1 MRLVLAALTRPLTV
15 IVVVIALALCS
26 ILAIERMRVDIFPV
40 VGERAIYVA
49 QPYSGMDPA
58 QMEGFLNYYFEYH
71 FLYIAGIQYIESRN
85 IQGASLMKLVFQPDT
100 DMADAMAQTVGYVNR
115 ARSFMPPG
123 TVPPFITRFDAG
135 SVPVGQLTFVGPNRT
150 QAEIQNLAL
159 NRVRPVFATL
169 PGVSAPPPF
178 GGNQRT
184 IVITLDPDK
193 LREYQVSPEEATF
206 AVNKA
211 TLVMPSGNVRI
222 GDLNL
227 FATSNATLG
236 GDLDA
241 LLGTPIRT
249 VAGPTVYLR
258 DIGAI
263 ADSTDILTAYAH
275 VNGRR
280 TVYIPVTKRSNAS
293 TLSVIDEIKAAI
305 PDLKKLVPSDIDI
318 RLDFDQ
324 SPYVT
329 NSLRGLRFEG
339 ILGALLTGVMVLLF
353 LRDWRSAIIVV
364 VNIPFAILGS
374 VVLLWAAGQTINI
387 MTLGG
392 LALAVGVLVDES
404 TVEIENLHTHMAS
417 GAPRARAVVE
427 ATRLTVVPRL
437 LSMLCILAVFLPS
450 FFLAGVGRQ
459 LFVPLSLAVAF
470 AMIASFLLSSSLV
483 PVLSAWIMKEKREEE
498 EKAGLFG
505 KLHSG
510 YSRYLNATLR
520 FRWPLAIT
528 YLALSILFIWLV
540 LPRMGTEIFPD
551 VKAPLLQI
559 RLRAPTGTR
568 IEQTEPLVLR
578 AIDVI
583 KQTAGSDNVTITSDY
598 VGTQPA
604 SYPVDLIYLFTAG
617 PQEAVVRVA
626 LKGGIKGDET
636 LREHIRSALHRSLPQ
651 MQVSFEAGDIIS
663 QVMSF
668 GSPTPVNIA
677 VQGPGLED
685 DYAFA
690 QKVQAELNTLPFLRD
705 LQFAQ
710 AMDYPTVH
718 ADINRD
724 RAGQFGLTMSN
735 IVQSY
740 VAATA
745 SSRFTTPNYWR
756 DPKSGNAFQIQVQY
770 PQHRMQSL
778 RDVRSI
784 PVMMPDQT
792 QPFLGDVATITT
804 PRMAGEIDRYNGQRV
819 ITLTANLHDVP
830 LGKAIAPIKQ
840 ALERVGSPP
849 RGVSVHMRGEAPGLE
864 QTLRGLRIGLLL
876 AIVAIFLL
884 LAANFQSFRLSLA
897 VILTTPAVLCGVLI
911 MLWITGTTLNVQS
924 FIGAIMA
931 IGIAVANSI
940 LLLSFAERSR
950 LEQHRS
956 SLEAAGEGATSRL
969 RAILMTASAMIS
981 GMLPMAL
988 GFGEGGSQT
997 APLGRTVIGGLL
1009 FSTFATLTFLPAT
1022 YSILQQKASTHSP
1035 SLNPDDPSSRYYE
1048 QPQSS

>member
-1 MRLVLAALTRPLTV
+1 MRLVFAALSRPLTV
-15 IVVVIALALCS
+15 IVLVIAIALCA
-26 ILAIERMRVDIFPV
+26 ILAISRMRVDIFPT
-40 VGERAIYVA
+40 VGEKAIYVA

-71 FLYIAGIQYIESRN
+71 FLYINGIQYIESKN

-150 QAEIQNLAL
+150 QSEIQNLAL

-193 LREYQVSPEEATF
+193 LREYQVSPDEATA
-206 AVNKA
+206 AVSKA

-222 GDLNL
+222 GDMNL

-236 GDLDA
+236 GNLDA
-241 LLGTPIRT
+241 LLGTPLRA

-258 DIGAI
+258 DVGAI
-263 ADSTDILTAYAH
+263 ADGTDILTAYAH

-280 TVYIPVTKRSNAS
+280 TVYIPVTKRASAS
-293 TLSVIDEIKAAI
+293 TLTVIDEIKAAI

-329 NSLRGLRFEG
+329 NSLRGLLFEAG
-339 ILGALLTGVMVLLF
+339 LGALLTGVMVLLF

-364 VNIPFAILGS
+364 MNIPFAILSS

-404 TVEIENLHTHMAS
+404 TVEIENLHTHMSS
-417 GAPRARAVVE
+417 GVPRARAVVE
-427 ATRLTVVPRL
+427 ATRLTVIPRF

-483 PVLSAWIMKEKREEE
+483 PVMAAWIMKEKREEE
-498 EKAGLFG
+498 EKTGLFG
-505 KLHSG
+505 KLHRG
-510 YSRYLNATLR
+510 YDRYLKGTLR
-520 FRWPLAIT
+520 FRWPLAIA
-528 YLALSILFIWLV
+528 YLIVSIIFVWLF
-540 LPRMGTEIFPD
+540 LPRIGTEIFPD

-568 IEQTEPLVLR
+568 IEQTEPMVLK
-578 AIDVI
+578 AINVI
-583 KQTAGSDNVTITSDY
+583 KQTVGAGNVLITSDY

-626 LKGGIKGDET
+626 LKENMKGDEV
-636 LREHIRSALHRSLPQ
+636 LREHLRSALRQALPR

-668 GSPTPVNIA
+668 GSPTPVNVA
-677 VQGPGLED
+677 VQGPALED

-690 QKVQAELNTLPFLRD
+690 QKVHNELTKLPFLRD

-710 AMDYPTVH
+710 AMDYPTVN
-718 ADINRD
+718 AQINRG

-735 IVQSY
+735 VAQSY

-756 DPKSGNAFQIQVQY
+756 DPKSGNAFQIQVEY

-778 RDVRSI
+778 QDVKSI
-784 PVMMPDQT
+784 PVMMSGQS
-792 QPFLGDVATITT
+792 QPYLGDIATITT
-804 PRMAGEIDRYNGQRV
+804 PKMAGEIDRYNGQRV
-819 ITLTANLHDVP
+819 ITMTANLHDLP
-830 LGKAIAPIKQ
+830 LGKALAPLQQ
-840 ALERVGSPP
+840 AIRKAGNPP
-849 RGVSVHMRGEAPGLE
+849 RGVSVQMRGEAPGLE
-864 QTLRGLRIGLLL
+864 QTLHGLRIGLLL
-876 AIVAIFLL
+876 AVVVIYLL
-884 LAANFQSFRLSLA
+884 LAANFQSFELSLA
-897 VILTTPAVLCGVLI
+897 VILTTPAVLCGVLL

-924 FIGAIMA
+924 FIGSIMA

-940 LLLSFAERSR
+940 LLISFAERSR
-950 LEQHRS
+950 LEGHRS
-956 SLEAAGEGATSRL
+956 SLDAAQEGAASRL
-969 RAILMTASAMIS
+969 RAILMTAAAMIC

-988 GFGEGGSQT
+988 GLTEGGSQT
-997 APLGRTVIGGLL
+997 APLGRAVIGGLL
-1009 FSTFATLTFLPAT
+1009 FSTFATLTFLPAI
-1022 YSILQQKASTHSP
+1022 YSILQQKASASSP

-1048 QPQSS
+1048 QPQKS